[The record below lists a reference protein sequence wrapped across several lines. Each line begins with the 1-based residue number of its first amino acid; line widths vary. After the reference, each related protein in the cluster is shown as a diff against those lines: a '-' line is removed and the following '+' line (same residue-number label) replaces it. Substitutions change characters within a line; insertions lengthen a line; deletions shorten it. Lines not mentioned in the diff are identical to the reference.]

1 MIANMI
7 EIHANATPFDGGVYL
22 SSCDKGMPGNLI
34 GLARVDIPAVVVPGG
49 TMNAG
54 PEMLTLEQLGMYSA
68 KFERGEIDEEKLD
81 WAKCNACPSCGA
93 CSFIGTASTMQIM
106 AEALGL
112 ALPGSAL
119 MPATSGSSGICTGGR
134 PPGGK
139 TGTDGAYAAKRSC
152 DEREF

>member
-1 MIANMI
+1 
-7 EIHANATPFDGGVYL
+7 
-22 SSCDKGMPGNLI
+22 
-34 GLARVDIPAVVVPGG
+34 
-49 TMNAG
+49 MNAG

-119 MPATSGSSGICTGGR
+119 MPATS
-134 PPGGK
+134 P
-139 TGTDGAYAAKRSC
+139 DLLAYAQEAGSQAVKLAQMEHMRDRKSVV
-152 DEREF
+152 